1 MEFGSYNLCPIAHS
15 SRKSDALCWPPGQLL
30 LHVYLYTHMQ
40 VNNTTFKMISRIFG
54 IIQYDFTRL
63 ILVVAVNLTGL
74 GEIQDW

>member
-1 MEFGSYNLCPIAHS
+1 
-15 SRKSDALCWPPGQLL
+15 
-30 LHVYLYTHMQ
+30 
-40 VNNTTFKMISRIFG
+40 MISRIFG